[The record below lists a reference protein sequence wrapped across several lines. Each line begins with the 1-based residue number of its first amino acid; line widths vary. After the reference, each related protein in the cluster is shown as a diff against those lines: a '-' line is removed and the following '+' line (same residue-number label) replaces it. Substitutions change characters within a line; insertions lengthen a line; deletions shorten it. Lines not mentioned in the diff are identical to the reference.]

1 MFQHLLKY
9 QLGTELIYLFPF
21 HNNLKHMPSRQSTQK
36 ASAHGGIRD
45 DIPAE
50 VRAELAQ
57 VGGLEGLCSQLPS
70 QEFLE
75 SETRMHH
82 ALSDPVRLK
91 ILHLLQV
98 QPLCVCVI
106 KQCIRIAD
114 SKLSY
119 HLNILKESGLIEGRT
134 EKNWIIYR
142 LTDTGRT
149 TGSGDPGMT
158 TRIAS
163 RYPGQC
169 RDNNE
174 MDKTTGRRIP

>member
-1 MFQHLLKY
+1 
-9 QLGTELIYLFPF
+9 
-21 HNNLKHMPSRQSTQK
+21 MPSRQSTQK
-36 ASAHGGIRD
+36 TCVICGVRD

-57 VGGLEGLCSQLPS
+57 VGGIEGLCNRLPS
-70 QEFLE
+70 QEILE
-75 SETRMHH
+75 SESRMHH
-82 ALSDPVRLK
+82 ALSDPVRMK
-91 ILHLLQV
+91 IMHLLLV

-142 LTDTGRT
+142 LTETGRVYAE
-149 TGSGDPGMT
+149 
-158 TRIAS
+158 R
-163 RYPGQC
+163 
-169 RDNNE
+169 
-174 MDKTTGRRIP
+174 